1 MKKKLCIALFL
12 SLFVYTREAY
22 AIFDIMAAVQSTLE
36 LYKDVENKVQQS
48 CAI

>member
-22 AIFDIMAAVQSTLE
+22 AIFDISAV
-36 LYKDVENKVQQS
+36 DAGIV
-48 CAI
+48 